1 MNPKVLWR
9 RISPTDFRA
18 MNGNASPHGRGGGA
32 MHIALGVRS
41 DLFPIDDFLN
51 AAGQTDVAISASAD
65 PKRIQAAHLAFS
77 GNPRRR
83 GGEWRIRDQYSNRH
97 PAWATSA
104 HFPTS
109 YDASN
114 PPYILIFKI
123 GNSFHARFLLES
135 QLLKLTSAERPKT
148 ITSTPTGIGV
158 SPGAFAT
165 ALQVPGLSRFE
176 EFEIQQNGETGE
188 AFDPANVSD
197 GRKKI
202 IAAVIR
208 RLGQQAFRKKLI
220 SAYASRCA
228 VTQCK
233 SLWVLEAAHITP
245 YRGIRTNSVSN
256 GLLLRADVHTLFDL
270 ALISIEPSKFVVRVS
285 KLLGGSEYETL
296 DGRSPAL
303 PTKATLHPSIAALEY
318 HYRLFHP

>member
-1 MNPKVLWR
+1 
-9 RISPTDFRA
+9 
-18 MNGNASPHGRGGGA
+18 

-41 DLFPIDDFLN
+41 DIFPIDDFLN
-51 AAGQTDVAISASAD
+51 APGQTDVAISASAD
-65 PKRIQAAHLAFS
+65 PKRIQVAHLAFS

-83 GGEWRIRDQYSNRH
+83 GGEWRIRDQFSNRH
-97 PAWATSA
+97 PAWTTGA
-104 HFPTS
+104 HFPNS
-109 YDASN
+109 YDPSN
-114 PPYILIFKI
+114 PPYILIFKV
-123 GNSFHARFLLES
+123 GNSFHARFSLED
-135 QLLKLTSAERPKT
+135 QLLKLSPTERPKE
-148 ITSTPTGIGV
+148 ITSTYTGIGV
-158 SPGAFAT
+158 SPTAFSSAF
-165 ALQVPGLSRFE
+165 QVPRLSRFE
-176 EFEIQQNGETGE
+176 EFEIQQMGELGE
-188 AFDPANVSD
+188 DFDPTNVSD

-228 VTQCK
+228 VTQCN
-233 SLWVLEAAHITP
+233 SLWVLEAAHISP
-245 YRGIRTNSVSN
+245 YRGIKTNSVSN

-270 ALISIEPSKFVVRVS
+270 ALISIEPSKHVIRVS

-303 PTKATLHPSIAALEY
+303 PTKAALQPSISALEY